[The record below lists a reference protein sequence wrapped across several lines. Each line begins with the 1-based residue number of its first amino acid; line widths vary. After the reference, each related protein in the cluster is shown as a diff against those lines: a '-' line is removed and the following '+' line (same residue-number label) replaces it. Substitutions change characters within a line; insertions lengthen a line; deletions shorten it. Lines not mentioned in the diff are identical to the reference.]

1 MSAPR
6 SGPSPARPPRG
17 SRKLGA
23 ARRFLVKR
31 AGRYALQASA
41 TLLVA
46 ALALVAMLWFALR
59 PAPGEWRYTLRLGP
73 WQTELGAFATW
84 RVVTHPL
91 ALRLL
96 EGRAL
101 PTPLGR
107 VQLQAGAAAGEWVA
121 VCAPCTLP
129 IAALGEAPVR
139 IARAELGFHR
149 RGQGEMRGTFAL
161 GEPARAVRGR
171 FTLRMAAASAALRFQ
186 DIDTP
191 MADAYALFDRVIP
204 ELRYARID
212 GRLQLDGALS
222 LPAGEWTLAPV
233 IEGFRV
239 AGLGTELLLDAE
251 PACGRRMA
259 GTGFGRWLP
268 KAVIAAEDQR
278 FYEHTGF
285 DLAEITAA
293 WSRQRPGGGS
303 TLSQQLAKL
312 LFTGDAPGHVRKLR
326 ELLYAVELDRT
337 LGKARVLHLYLSMAP
352 WGQGQCGAHAAA
364 LHYLRKP
371 ARRLTAT
378 EAAWL
383 ASLLRNPDR
392 SIMRMTRQQRID
404 VERVGWVIDHLRPMR
419 ASRREALRES
429 LATWDAPLGFD

>member
-1 MSAPR
+1 MR
-6 SGPSPARPPRG
+6 H
-17 SRKLGA
+17 
-23 ARRFLVKR
+23 
-31 AGRYALQASA
+31 AGRFALQ
-41 TLLVA
+41 VA
-46 ALALVAMLWFALR
+46 GALALAAGALAAMLWLALR
-59 PAPGEWRYTLRLGP
+59 PTAGDLRYTLRVGP

-84 RVVTHPL
+84 RVATHPL

-107 VQLQAGAAAGEWVA
+107 VRVQAGAAPGGWVA
-121 VCAPCTLP
+121 TCAPCTLP

-139 IARAELGFHR
+139 IARAEVGFQR

-171 FTLRMAAASAALRFQ
+171 FTLRMEAASAALRFEG
-186 DIDTP
+186 IDTS
-191 MADAYALFDRVIP
+191 MADAYALFDAAIP
-204 ELRYARID
+204 ELRIARID
-212 GRLQLDGALS
+212 GRLRLEGS
-222 LPAGEWTLAPV
+222 LTLPTADWTLAPA

-239 AGLGTELLLDAE
+239 AGLGTEVLLDAE
-251 PACGRRMA
+251 PACGRRLA
-259 GTGFGRWLP
+259 GEDFGRWLP
-268 KAVIAAEDQR
+268 RAVIAAEDQR
-278 FYEHTGF
+278 FHEHTGY

-293 WSRQRPGGGS
+293 WTQRQHRGGS

-312 LFTGDAPGHVRKLR
+312 LFTGDTPGHVRKLR

-371 ARRLTAT
+371 ARRLSAT

-383 ASLLRNPDR
+383 ASLLHNPDR
-392 SIMRMTRQQRID
+392 SITRMTREQRID
-404 VERVGWVIDHLRPMR
+404 VERVGWVIEHLRPMR

-429 LATWDAPLGFD
+429 LATWDAPFGAD